1 MKKTK
6 LKIHLYGSPILRK
19 KVRKVSEITPEILAL
34 LNDMAALMREKDGVG
49 LAANQ
54 AGIDYQLIVIEYDN
68 KLWKLINPVILKQEG
83 ELVFEEGCLSFPGI
97 SLKVK
102 RANKVWVE
110 YTDIYGSRAYIQTEG
125 TFSVILQHEIDHI
138 NGILFIDR
146 VSLPQRLRISAKIAK
161 IKKMANNAA
170 RQNSEN

>member
-1 MKKTK
+1 
-6 LKIHLYGSPILRK
+6 
-19 KVRKVSEITPEILAL
+19 
-34 LNDMAALMREKDGVG
+34 
-49 LAANQ
+49 
-54 AGIDYQLIVIEYDN
+54 
-68 KLWKLINPVILKQEG
+68 LKQEG
-83 ELVFEEGCLSFPGI
+83 ELAFEEGCLSFPGI

-110 YTDIYGSRAYIQTEG
+110 YTDIYGSRAYIQAEG

-170 RQNSEN
+170 WQNSEN